1 MDLDELVG
9 AISDVFGTSAV
20 LEDRDFNLVAYNT
33 QPDEI
38 DAVRAG
44 SILRRRSTAEIRRW
58 FEQFGIAGATGPVR
72 TPAEPSLGIL
82 PRLCLPVR
90 WNGVTY
96 GYFWLLDP
104 EPGLGTAAQLEAAE
118 AVAREAGT
126 LLAQRARGSRDASLL
141 LTNLLAPADEV
152 SQRAVDELDSR
163 GLIRRTATVVVV
175 HAEQPPGAPRDVV
188 PLNLWSLP
196 RHAIALSGE
205 GFTTVLLDLG
215 IDRSSRIDQA
225 IDRLR
230 QLHAQR
236 LGEDAAARL
245 LVGVGDPQRGLAH
258 ARTSH
263 EQARR
268 AAQVLA
274 AMPRS
279 GVAAHWSELGVR
291 RLISCGPRSA
301 LVDAVLDPRAR
312 RLLEEGGDLVRT
324 ARAFLDKAGNV
335 QDLADELAIHRQTAY
350 YRLRRIESVTGFD
363 LRSGEDRLVL
373 HLALTMAPLLTDGPV
388 EGPST
393 RERSGG

>member
-9 AISDVFGTSAV
+9 AISDVFGTPAV

-33 QPDEI
+33 QPNEI

-44 SILRRRSTAEIRRW
+44 SILRRRSTAEVRSW

-104 EPGLGTAAQLEAAE
+104 EAGLGTTQQLEAAA
-118 AVAREAGT
+118 AVAREAGAV
-126 LLAQRARGSRDASLL
+126 LAQRARGGRDASLL
-141 LTNLLAPADEV
+141 LTNLLAPDDEV
-152 SQRAVDELDSR
+152 SQRAADELDGR

-175 HAEQPPGAPRDVV
+175 HTEQPPGEPREVI

-196 RHAIALSGE
+196 RHVIALSGE
-205 GFTTVLLDLG
+205 GFTTLLLDLG
-215 IDRSSRIDQA
+215 VDRSSRIDQA

-236 LGEDAAARL
+236 LGERAASRL
-245 LVGVGDPQRGLAH
+245 LVGVGDPQRGLAPV
-258 ARTSH
+258 RTSH

-268 AAQVLA
+268 AAQILA
-274 AMPRS
+274 AVPGS
-279 GVAAHWSELGVR
+279 GVVAHWSELGVR
-291 RLISCGPRSA
+291 RLVSCGPQAA
-301 LVDAVLDPRAR
+301 LVDAVMDPRAR
-312 RLLEEGGDLVRT
+312 RLIAEGGELVRT
-324 ARAFLDKAGNV
+324 AQVFLDKAGNV
-335 QDLADELAIHRQTAY
+335 QELAAELAIHRQTAY
-350 YRLRRIESVTGFD
+350 YRLRRIEAVTGFD
-363 LRSGEDRLVL
+363 LRRGEDRLVL
-373 HLALTMAPLLTDGPV
+373 HLALTMAPLLGDGLA

-393 RERSGG
+393 RDR

>member
-9 AISDVFGTSAV
+9 AISDVFGTPAV

-33 QPDEI
+33 QPNEI

-44 SILRRRSTAEIRRW
+44 SILRRRSTAEVRSW

-104 EPGLGTAAQLEAAE
+104 EAGLGTAEQLEAAA
-118 AVAREAGT
+118 AVAREAGAV
-126 LLAQRARGSRDASLL
+126 LAQRARGGRDASLL
-141 LTNLLAPADEV
+141 LTNLLAPDDEV
-152 SQRAVDELDSR
+152 SQRAADELDGR
-163 GLIRRTATVVVV
+163 GLVRRTATVVVV
-175 HAEQPPGAPRDVV
+175 HAEQPPGESREVI

-196 RHAIALSGE
+196 RHVIALSGE
-205 GFTTVLLDLG
+205 GFTTLLLDLG
-215 IDRSSRIDQA
+215 VDRSSRIDQA

-230 QLHAQR
+230 QLYAQR
-236 LGEDAAARL
+236 LGEQAASRL
-245 LVGVGDPQRGLAH
+245 LVGVGDPQRGLAQV
-258 ARTSH
+258 RTSH

-274 AMPRS
+274 AVPGS
-279 GVAAHWSELGVR
+279 GVVARWSELGVR
-291 RLISCGPRSA
+291 RLVSCGPHDA

-312 RLLEEGGDLVRT
+312 RLIAEGGELVRT
-324 ARAFLDKAGNV
+324 AQVFLDKAGNV
-335 QDLADELAIHRQTAY
+335 QELAAELAIHRQTAY
-350 YRLRRIESVTGFD
+350 YRLRRIEAVTGFD
-363 LRSGEDRLVL
+363 LRHGEDRLVL
-373 HLALTMAPLLTDGPV
+373 HLALTMAPLLAV
-388 EGPST
+388 GPST
-393 RERSGG
+393 RER

>member
-1 MDLDELVG
+1 MDLDDLVG
-9 AISDVFGTSAV
+9 AISDAFGTPAV
-20 LEDRDFNLVAYNT
+20 LEDRDFNLVAFNT

-44 SILRRRSTAEIRRW
+44 SILRRRSTSDVRSW
-58 FEQFGIAGATGPVR
+58 FEQFGIATAAGAVR

-104 EPGLGTAAQLEAAE
+104 EGGLGTPAQLEATA
-118 AVAREAGT
+118 AIARDAGA

-141 LTNLLAPADEV
+141 LTNLLAPDDAV
-152 SQRAVDELDSR
+152 SARAVEELDSR
-163 GLIRRTATVVVV
+163 GLVQRTAYVVVV
-175 HAEQPPGAPRDVV
+175 HAEQPSREVV

-196 RHAIALSGE
+196 RHVLATSGE
-205 GFTTVLLDLG
+205 GFTTLLVDLG
-215 IDRSSRIDQA
+215 NERMSLIDQA

-236 LGEDAAARL
+236 LGDQAAARL
-245 LVGVGDPQRGLAH
+245 LVGVGDPQRGVTH

-268 AAQVLA
+268 ATKILA
-274 AMPRS
+274 AVPRL
-279 GVAAHWSELGVR
+279 GAVAHWSQLGVH

-301 LVDAVLDPRAR
+301 LVDAVLDPRAQ
-312 RLLEEGGDLVRT
+312 RLLDEGGELVRT
-324 ARAFLDKAGNV
+324 AQVFLDRAGNI
-335 QDLADELAIHRQTAY
+335 QELATELAIHRQTAY
-350 YRLRRIESVTGFD
+350 YRLRRIETITGFD
-363 LRSGEDRLVL
+363 LHRGEDRLVL
-373 HLALTMAPLLTDGPV
+373 HLALTMAPLLLPTGQ
-388 EGPST
+388 PSQ
-393 RERSGG
+393 GGRRAGE